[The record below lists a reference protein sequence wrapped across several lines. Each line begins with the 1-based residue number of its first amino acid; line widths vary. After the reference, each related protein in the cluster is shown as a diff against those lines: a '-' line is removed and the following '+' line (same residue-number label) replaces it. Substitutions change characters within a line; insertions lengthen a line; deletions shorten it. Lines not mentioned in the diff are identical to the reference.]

1 MSKIRDDIIIQ
12 ALLSEPSVTA
22 AARVARCSRETIYQ
36 RMRKPGFMNKLNSEI
51 DARYEAIRAQGT
63 SATIAAVEALQ
74 DVLNNPLRSNT
85 RDLLRA
91 AELALKYL
99 NRGGRAC

>member
-36 RMRKPGFMNKLNSEI
+36 RLRNPEFVGKLDAEI
-51 DARYEAIRAQGT
+51 AARYEAIRAQGT
-63 SATIAAVEALQ
+63 SAAVAAVGALQ
-74 DVLNNPLRSNT
+74 GVLNNPLGFEHARHPT
-85 RDLLRA
+85 
-91 AELALKYL
+91 
-99 NRGGRAC
+99 GR